1 MNVTFKCV
9 VTLEQINVV
18 INLANTIWT
27 EHYTP
32 IIGKDQVAYM
42 LRTYHSVHTISKEV
56 NDKDTYYYLIF
67 RGSSPVGYVGIRVEE
82 KNLFLSKIYI
92 LSQERGY
99 GLGRQAVEFIKDFA
113 STKQL
118 EKITLTVN
126 KNNVDTIASYKKMGF
141 KITGNLCL
149 DIGEGYVMDDYAMEL
164 SCHL

>member
-42 LRTYHSVHTISKEV
+42 LRTYHSFHSISEQV
-56 NDKDTYYYLIF
+56 NDKNIFYYLML
-67 RGSSPVGYVGIRVEE
+67 RDSSPVGYVGIRVEE
-82 KNLFLSKIYI
+82 KSLFLSKIYI

-99 GLGRQAVEFIKDFA
+99 GLGRQSIEFIREFA
-113 STKQL
+113 LSKQL

-141 KITGNLCL
+141 KITGNLCS
-149 DIGEGYVMDDYAMEL
+149 DIGEGYVMDDFAMEL
-164 SCHL
+164 NCYL

>member
-1 MNVTFKCV
+1 MNVTFKRV
-9 VTLEQINVV
+9 ITLEQINVV

-42 LRTYHSVHTISKEV
+42 LRTYHSVHSISKEV
-56 NDKDTYYYLIF
+56 NDKDTFYYLML
-67 RGSSPVGYVGIRVEE
+67 RDSSPVGYVGIKIDERS
-82 KNLFLSKIYI
+82 LFLSKIYI

-126 KNNVDTIASYKKMGF
+126 KNNLDTIASYKKMGF
-141 KITGNLCL
+141 KITGNLCS

-164 SCHL
+164 TCHL